1 MVGLFFFI
9 RAATKDRT
17 ETVQLMASQPPDD
30 LQKALDTYFAN
41 RAYQVVASSKE
52 GQVTLSGQ
60 VRPSW
65 FLAVFLSFLAA
76 IGALCFALVLATLFP
91 AYSWG
96 FAGLLLLSPAAGIF
110 YWQRAGR
117 EEQVNYTLTTN
128 AENPGTSR
136 LTLTAHRDEIIA
148 LRQALGKQLAT

>member
-17 ETVQLMASQPPDD
+17 ETVQLMASQSPDS
-30 LQKALDTYFAN
+30 LQKVLDTYFTN
-41 RAYQVVASSKE
+41 RAYQVVNSPQE
-52 GQVTLSGQ
+52 DRVTLSGQ

-65 FLAVFLSFLAA
+65 FLALFLSFLAA
-76 IGALCFALVLATLFP
+76 TGALCFALVLATLFP

-110 YWQRAGR
+110 YWRRAGR
-117 EEQVNYTLTTN
+117 EEQVNYTLTSDPDN
-128 AENPGTSR
+128 SGTSR

-148 LRQALGKQLAT
+148 LRQALGKQLTA